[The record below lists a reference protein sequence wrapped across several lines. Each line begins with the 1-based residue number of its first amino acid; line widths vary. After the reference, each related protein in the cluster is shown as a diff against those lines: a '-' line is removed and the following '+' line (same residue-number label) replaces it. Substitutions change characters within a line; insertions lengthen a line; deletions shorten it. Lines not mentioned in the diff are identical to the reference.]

1 MELHQKKLFI
11 RKTFRLTETGLYFK
25 DSNLTN
31 SYETEIPYQEINF
44 SKISKQKKSNTFLNL
59 LVIIFGLASILN
71 LILLVSGTF
80 VLDWRNLLVTTCL
93 TFIFALLSYSK
104 SNKHVFIPTENDGLL
119 EFFAAIPDNA
129 SVDNFL
135 ENLFKKIA
143 SFLKKKYATLDKD
156 LPIDHQL
163 SNLIWLKEKDILS
176 DDEFTALKNE
186 LLKRN
191 TNPIGF
197 KELTSSQ
204 KSDPF

>member
-71 LILLVSGTF
+71 LILLVSGRF
-80 VLDWRNLLVTTCL
+80 ALDWRNLLVTTCL

-197 KELTSSQ
+197 KE
-204 KSDPF
+204 

>member
-25 DSNLTN
+25 ESNLTN

-186 LLKRN
+186 LVKRN

-197 KELTSSQ
+197 KE
-204 KSDPF
+204 

>member
-197 KELTSSQ
+197 KE
-204 KSDPF
+204 